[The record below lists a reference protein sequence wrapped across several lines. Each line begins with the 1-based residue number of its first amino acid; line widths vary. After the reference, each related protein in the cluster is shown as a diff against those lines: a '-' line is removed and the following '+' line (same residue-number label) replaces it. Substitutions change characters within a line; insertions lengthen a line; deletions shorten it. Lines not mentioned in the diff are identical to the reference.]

1 VLVYTPVPITPGS
14 MILVRPVGILRIID
28 GGEVYDKI
36 VAVPASS
43 IDLTYDSISDI
54 SYMPAMELERLGGG
68 FNVYK
73 RLPQSS
79 DVIELRGFGA
89 SSEAQ
94 AMVR

>member
-1 VLVYTPVPITPGS
+1 
-14 MILVRPVGILRIID
+14 
-28 GGEVYDKI
+28 
-36 VAVPASS
+36 
-43 IDLTYDSISDI
+43 
-54 SYMPAMELERLGGG
+54 MELERLGGG